1 VRHARRPLAGARHR
15 YNRCAPEIRTRIRV
29 LRPQLSSN
37 DSNERRRGPDRR
49 RRTLRA
55 LMHGSF
61 HPRRH
66 GPRRGDEASFAAVDW
81 HHPQWLG
88 IGILIVL
95 LSCLDA
101 FLTITLIDHGA
112 YEANP
117 FMAPLVASSPLAFAL
132 VKIGLTGGGVVVLT
146 LLARMRAFRRI
157 PVSALLYALLI
168 AYAVLVTYEA
178 RMLRNLL
185 PL

>member
-1 VRHARRPLAGARHR
+1 MFRPR
-15 YNRCAPEIRTRIRV
+15 
-29 LRPQLSSN
+29 LSSKE
-37 DSNERRRGPDRR
+37 SNERRRGPDRR
-49 RRTLRA
+49 RSTLRA
-55 LMHGSF
+55 LVHGSF

-88 IGILIVL
+88 ISILIVV
-95 LSCLDA
+95 LSCVDA

-157 PVSALLYALLI
+157 PISALLYALLI

-178 RMLRNLL
+178 RLLRNVL